1 MSWHLPNKL
10 MKSLL
15 TTLAT
20 TAAMV
25 PLVHGI
31 TTFGFE
37 NSDLTVTSGTA
48 LPTSVTLQSAY
59 WETLDANGDPLA
71 VPGFRADIGSTV
83 ALDPSL
89 AGYGPAISGK
99 ALDGTNNPLMFTF
112 ASAMNLSSFGVFLDN
127 SSFGNIPQTGG
138 DPAFGTNILFYD
150 AADSLIGFIALD
162 QTVSGFSVADSGTYN
177 NVSKVI
183 LPSGAFYDNL
193 SFTGQAVPEPA
204 SAALACLGALAL
216 FKRRRV

>member
-162 QTVSGFSVADSGTYN
+162 QTVSGFTVADSGTYN

-193 SFTGQAVPEPA
+193 SFAGQAVPEPA